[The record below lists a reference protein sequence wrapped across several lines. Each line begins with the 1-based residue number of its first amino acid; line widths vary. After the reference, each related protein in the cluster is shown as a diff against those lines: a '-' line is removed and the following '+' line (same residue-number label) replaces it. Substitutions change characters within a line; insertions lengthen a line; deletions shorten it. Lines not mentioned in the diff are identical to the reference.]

1 MENQTF
7 PRAPN
12 WVPIVRGIQVLLSII
27 ILGLSAYLI
36 HGYYFNTL
44 GFTIFCSLLTWLLV
58 AYHLTTEFVPSLS
71 HLRHLLVVVGTDALM
86 VIFWLSGMGAAAAL
100 RTTFKY
106 NVNVE
111 ACYDDGSMV
120 GSTTCVVSRKVAKRA
135 AVAGATGLSSM
146 SAVAG
151 LSALEMLLFIA
162 TLVYYGLTW
171 YQGREKTT
179 ATTYTPQKQEEGY
192 AGATQQPY
200 VQELQTQQPYIQ
212 QPQTQQPYVQQE
224 YVQPVYQQQPYSVP
238 QGQQAPH

>member
-1 MENQTF
+1 MEDQTS
-7 PRAPN
+7 PRAPI
-12 WVPIVRGIQVLLSII
+12 WVPIVRGIQFLLALI
-27 ILGLSAYLI
+27 ILGLSAYII

-58 AYHLTTEFVPSLS
+58 AYYLTTEFIPSLS
-71 HLRHLLVVVGTDALM
+71 HLRHLFVVIGTDALM

-100 RTTFKY
+100 RASFTY
-106 NVNVE
+106 DVHVDG
-111 ACYDDGSMV
+111 CVDDGSLV
-120 GSTTCVVSRKVAKRA
+120 GSTTCVVERKVEKRMAVVFA
-135 AVAGATGLSSM
+135 AGLSSM

-162 TLVYYGLTW
+162 TLVYYVRTW
-171 YQGREKTT
+171 YQGRETTT

-200 VQELQTQQPYIQ
+200 VQQPQTQQPYVQ

-238 QGQQAPH
+238 HGQQAPH